1 MLLSIIIPVYNVEAY
16 VGRSLDSVFNTSAS
30 ENEFEVIVVNDGT
43 QDDSMTIVR
52 RYADR
57 PNLTILEQENQG
69 LSLARMNG
77 LAMAKGD
84 YVWFVD
90 SDDWLVEDGVG
101 TALRLLKE
109 RKDAEVLMFPIKR
122 TGSLQ
127 FRDDPP
133 FIDDNTLEVEGKVA
147 MRDLKVPTCPCF
159 RFIVKKSLTENQW
172 LFFPAGLIHEDE
184 YFGPVLLTLTAK
196 LVIIP
201 TVLYVHLIRPG
212 SIMTSLTTRTSYDL
226 VSIYRLLIK
235 YMDNALDASDRSWF
249 REYCFGRLME
259 SYNRCPQFHGTPAFN
274 RFVRKNGLFVWR
286 EWMSANPDKSI
297 LKKARKL
304 FFFMMPKTRSLLI
317 ASR

>member
-77 LAMAKGD
+77 LSMAKGD

-133 FIDDNTLEVEGKVA
+133 FIDDNTMEVEGKVA

-184 YFGPVLLTLTAK
+184 YFGPVLLTLTAR

-212 SIMTSLTTRTSYDL
+212 SIMTSLTTRTTTSPAAQVVLL
-226 VSIYRLLIK
+226 VQPVQPKLPGLLPLP
-235 YMDNALDASDRSWF
+235 N
-249 REYCFGRLME
+249 
-259 SYNRCPQFHGTPAFN
+259 TPLATTP
-274 RFVRKNGLFVWR
+274 L
-286 EWMSANPDKSI
+286 A
-297 LKKARKL
+297 
-304 FFFMMPKTRSLLI
+304 
-317 ASR
+317 